1 MIIDE
6 FQRLFEA
13 DVNCVMDLLEI
24 LTKQGRSSGVHLIF
38 ATQTFKGIGGNNFAG
53 TSFNQIKG
61 QFGGR
66 LALRCSV
73 DDSKDILGQN
83 NEAAAELNIGF
94 AILNTTLTVRG
105 NQKFA
110 VPEAKAD
117 AVKQT
122 IHALTKIASPAQV
135 KIFDGKTLPPFPADN
150 EFQSDS
156 AKFLIGR
163 RLNYDADN
171 FFVELADKPEQNLLF
186 CGKIQIFFDC
196 ALKFA
201 AVTNHFRERVYVGK
215 NPPENFIVHKTPQEF
230 FDAVKD
236 LPDARRLII
245 LDACEFPKPSFSPK
259 PQEVEFFKFW
269 RELSEHGSHML
280 AFYETFNRLKGSNLD
295 VNLFAHR
302 VACNLPQS
310 HINQLGNIQFGTKDS
325 VGDEFKAA
333 YLHMEQLTWFQP
345 FAEN

>member
-1 MIIDE
+1 M
-6 FQRLFEA
+6 
-13 DVNCVMDLLEI
+13 
-24 LTKQGRSSGVHLIF
+24 IF

-83 NEAAAELNIGF
+83 NEAAADLNIGF
-94 AILNTTLTVRG
+94 AILNTNQSVRG

-122 IHALTKIASPAQV
+122 IQALIKITPPAQV

-150 EFQSDS
+150 EFQNEG

-163 RLNYDADN
+163 HLNYDADN
-171 FFVELADKPEQNLLF
+171 FFVELPDKPEQNLLF
-186 CGKIQIFFDC
+186 CGKVEIFFDC

-201 AVTNHFRERVYVGK
+201 ATTNHFSERVYIGK
-215 NPPENFIVHKTPQEF
+215 SSPENFTAYKTPQEF

-236 LPDARRLII
+236 LPNARRLII
-245 LDACEFPKPSFSPK
+245 LDACEFPKFNSFSLK
-259 PQEVEFFKFW
+259 PQEIAFSKFW
-269 RELSEHGSHML
+269 QELSERGSHIL
-280 AFYETFNRLKGSNLD
+280 AFCETFNLLKSSNLD
-295 VNLFAHR
+295 LNLFAHR
-302 VACNLPQS
+302 VAYNLPQT
-310 HINQLGNIQFGTKDS
+310 HINQLGNVNQFGAKDS
-325 VGDEFKAA
+325 GGDEFKAA
-333 YLHMEQLTWFQP
+333 YLYMEQLTWFQP